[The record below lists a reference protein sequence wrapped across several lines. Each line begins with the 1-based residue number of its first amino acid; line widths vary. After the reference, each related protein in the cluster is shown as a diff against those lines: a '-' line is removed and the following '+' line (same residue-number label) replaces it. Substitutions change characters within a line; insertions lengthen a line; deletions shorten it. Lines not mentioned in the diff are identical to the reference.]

1 MGSAI
6 ASVSRANWLTKLSAL
21 MIGKKSYVGVD
32 VGGTNIKS
40 ALIRNGKIIKRV
52 KIPTRADKNPT
63 ILIAQIKETIDDFT
77 ERVSRIGIGI
87 AGIIDSK
94 KGIVKYSPNLTGWTD
109 VKLAQLIKKDLNI
122 PVKILNDVNAI
133 CLGEWKYGAGKGFNN
148 LFLFTLGTGVG
159 GAAVC
164 EGKLLFGANGF
175 AGEFGHSVI
184 KYDGKRCTCG
194 QFGHLEGYVGS
205 KYIISRAR
213 RRMKRRLSSL
223 SKYQKI
229 TPRIIAQEA
238 KKGDAVC
245 KEIFAEIGFYIGI
258 GISNIISLFDPEV
271 IIVSG
276 GISRAGNILFDSIRK
291 TAKERI
297 MGAQY
302 RDFKIIPGKLGDDAG
317 ILGAVYFAK
326 SGSGLDLET

>member
-1 MGSAI
+1 M
-6 ASVSRANWLTKLSAL
+6 
-21 MIGKKSYVGVD
+21 KSKFHIGVD

-40 ALIRNGKIIKRV
+40 ALVRNYKIIKRKKV
-52 KIPTRADKNPT
+52 LTRADQGPG
-63 ILIAQIKETIDDFT
+63 AVVDQIIKAIQIFKKPF
-77 ERVSRIGIGI
+77 SHIGIGI

-94 KGIVKYSPNLTGWTD
+94 KGIVKYSPNLAGWTD
-109 VKLAQLIKKDLNI
+109 VKLARLIEREFKV
-122 PVKILNDVNAI
+122 PVKVLNDVNSI
-133 CLGEWKYGAGKGFNN
+133 CLGEWKFGAGKGYNN
-148 LFLFTLGTGVG
+148 IFLFTLGTGVG

-184 KYDGKRCTCG
+184 KYDGKRCTCN
-194 QFGHLEGYVGS
+194 QSGHLEGYVGAR
-205 KYIISRAR
+205 YIVARTHSRLK
-213 RRMKRRLSSL
+213 KRKSSL
-223 SKYQKI
+223 RKYKKI
-229 TPRIIAQEA
+229 TPYIIAQEA
-238 KKGDAVC
+238 KRGDTLA

-258 GISNIISLFDPEV
+258 GLSNIISLFDPEV

-276 GISRAGNILFDSIRK
+276 GISRAGKVLFDSIRK
-291 TAKERI
+291 TADERI

-326 SGSGLDLET
+326 TS